1 MNENNYIITPQN
13 LLDVVEEVAMG
24 MPHMDK
30 RYLIEYDKPK
40 VVGDNLKDGIKISI
54 DDFVATPIR
63 AFKWDYLV
71 GNVPDGREFVITD
84 NKEIG
89 YLIHVFNVTQYT
101 PQSEKEDVLFSFD
114 IYKVN
119 KNDYPID
126 KNGIDRNL
134 LEMKLEL
141 AVYPMKK
148 EIDINKINVNEKDV
162 EDDFP
167 RRIYELLSNR
177 YILKT
182 SS

>member
-1 MNENNYIITPQN
+1 MNENDCIITQQN
-13 LLDVVEEVAMG
+13 LLDVVSEVAMG

-40 VVGDNLKDGIKISI
+40 VVGNNLKEGIKISI
-54 DDFVATPIR
+54 DDFVLTPIR
-63 AFKWDYLV
+63 LFMWDYLI
-71 GNVPDGREFVITD
+71 GDIPDERKFVITD

-114 IYKVN
+114 IYKIN

-126 KNGIDRNL
+126 ENGIDRNL
-134 LEMKLEL
+134 LEEKLSL
-141 AVYPMKK
+141 TVSPMEK
-148 EIDINKINVNEKDV
+148 EINVNKKDIG
-162 EDDFP
+162 DDFP

-182 SS
+182 K